1 MLTVSRDLGLKEPY
15 VGSVELVSGEIA
27 EDLAQYMVESEQIPS
42 AVGLGVL
49 IDTDRSVKAAGGFI
63 VQLMPGAP
71 EKLIDTL
78 EANIMFMDQLTTV
91 LSEDGVDAVVSQ
103 VLFSLDPREA
113 MRAAHRIPLLLLARP
128 RGRRPQGRRQG
139 GAARHGGGGQKR
151 RDNLPVLRQGVRVYA
166 GRAQED
172 GGRARGNGI
181 NRNFLPPA
189 ASNRQGGISMK
200 KRRVITICAI
210 ALFALGAAAWAA
222 FAGRASRP
230 FERLEA
236 EDIALADVTV
246 MPPDITARVDDTERL
261 AGLLRACAV
270 YGEDASYD
278 EYARPGRGFRT
289 HAQGRAGSERHSLQ
303 PVPHNRRHSLPLRIR
318 RLQCARRLRQFRARI
333 RARRVLDSPTW
344 LCAVS
349 GNTSAAAVL
358 GGYEWDRP
366 RPDGSSE
373 HVIADAAVP
382 LAAAEHC
389 AVIDT
394 YSDSA
399 ELQFGAWPDRLGS
412 VRRIDP
418 ETGEGSAVEQTGGH
432 FSLAPGMNVYAVS
445 AEWTSTIGT
454 GSAEYFF
461 KINRLE

>member
-1 MLTVSRDLGLKEPY
+1 
-15 VGSVELVSGEIA
+15 
-27 EDLAQYMVESEQIPS
+27 
-42 AVGLGVL
+42 
-49 IDTDRSVKAAGGFI
+49 
-63 VQLMPGAP
+63 
-71 EKLIDTL
+71 
-78 EANIMFMDQLTTV
+78 
-91 LSEDGVDAVVSQ
+91 
-103 VLFSLDPREA
+103 
-113 MRAAHRIPLLLLARP
+113 
-128 RGRRPQGRRQG
+128 
-139 GAARHGGGGQKR
+139 
-151 RDNLPVLRQGVRVYA
+151 
-166 GRAQED
+166 
-172 GGRARGNGI
+172 
-181 NRNFLPPA
+181 
-189 ASNRQGGISMK
+189 MK

-246 MPPDITARVDDTERL
+246 MPPDITARVEDTERL
-261 AGLLRACAV
+261 AGLLRGCAV

-278 EYARPGRGFRT
+278 EYAGQAVVFELTLRDGREASVTAFNPFLIIDGTAYRCESGACNALAAF
-289 HAQGRAGSERHSLQ
+289 GNSVLESG
-303 PVPHNRRHSLPLRIR
+303 
-318 RLQCARRLRQFRARI
+318 
-333 RARRVLDSPTW
+333 ARRVLDSPTW

-349 GNTSAAAVL
+349 GSTSASAAL

-373 HVIADAAVP
+373 HVIADAAGP

-399 ELQFGAWPDRLGS
+399 ELQFGVWPDRLGS